1 VRDAGDWEGWLEF
14 FLRGV
19 AEVSAADTATAAAIP
34 RMREDYRN
42 RITKRLDPAAANGHR
57 GMDHLFD
64 HLIITM
70 ATVRDWLGI
79 TPVGANRIVNRL
91 EAIGLLREI
100 TGHARNR
107 RFRFEPYLELSEE
120 PEEAQ
125 P

>member
-1 VRDAGDWEGWLEF
+1 VRD
-14 FLRGV
+14 R
-19 AEVSAADTATAAAIP
+19 
-34 RMREDYRN
+34 
-42 RITKRLDPAAANGHR
+42 
-57 GMDHLFD
+57 
-64 HLIITM
+64 
-70 ATVRDWLGI
+70 LGI

-107 RFRFEPYLELSEE
+107 RFRFEPYLDLLKQ